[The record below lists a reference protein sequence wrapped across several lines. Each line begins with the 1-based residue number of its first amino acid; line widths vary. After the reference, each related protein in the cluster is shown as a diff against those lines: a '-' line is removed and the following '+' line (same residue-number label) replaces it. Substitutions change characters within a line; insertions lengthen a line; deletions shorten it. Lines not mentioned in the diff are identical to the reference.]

1 MIYLILCRVIEL
13 IISGKNTKKL
23 ISLGAIE
30 LYPFHY
36 KFLVLFHIT
45 FIFYFLIKSLN
56 NLIVDINFLYVFIF
70 VQFVRFK
77 VLYDLG
83 KFWTTRI
90 IVHKKKKLIKTGLY
104 KYFKHPN
111 YLVVFLEVLLV
122 SLIFNDI
129 KALLIFCTTNTFL
142 IFIRIYYEEKA
153 NADRY

>member
-13 IISGKNTKKL
+13 IISAKNTKKL
-23 ISLGAIE
+23 ISQGAIE

-36 KFLVLFHIT
+36 KFLVFFHII
-45 FIFYFLIKSLN
+45 FIFYFLTKSLN
-56 NLIVDINFLYVFIF
+56 NSVVDNNFLYAFIF
-70 VQFVRFK
+70 VQLVRFK
-77 VLYDLG
+77 VIYDLG

-90 IVHKKKKLIKTGLY
+90 IVYKKKKLIKTGLY

-111 YLVVFLEVLLV
+111 YMVVFLEVLLI

-129 KALLIFCTTNTFL
+129 KALLFFCNINTLL